1 MPRRDDSEC
10 GSEREHAAIR
20 GHLHRVTLASLL
32 DDTRR
37 ASTLLARTES
47 GESARTREVTEEQY
61 APAPTR
67 KQGERANGGCGDDAA
82 HTERASASGRERDHE
97 RDDDGDREASQH
109 VSRPR
114 ACAPRSAWNGER
126 GARRQ
131 NYAPRRSNALPAAS
145 PAH

>member
-37 ASTLLARTES
+37 ARTLLTRTEP

-61 APAPTR
+61 APVPTR
-67 KQGERANGGCGDDAA
+67 KQGERANGGWSEDAA
-82 HTERASASGRERDHE
+82 GPQRAG
-97 RDDDGDREASQH
+97 G
-109 VSRPR
+109 
-114 ACAPRSAWNGER
+114 GGR
-126 GARRQ
+126 GAGHQREGGGRGGGSHQ
-131 NYAPRRSNALPAAS
+131 CN
-145 PAH
+145 